1 VCSAVR
7 SLKSVARN
15 VNLLGSEAVKGYLSA
30 ARFSPSR
37 KEALADHLARFY
49 RYKNIPLQ
57 KPRYR
62 REDRVPFMPLESEI
76 DQLIA
81 GSTSKVAAF
90 LQLLK
95 ETGMRPGEAWNRK
108 WTDIDIHRNAVND
121 SPILVMSKPTKP
133 IKVR

>member
-1 VCSAVR
+1 
-7 SLKSVARN
+7 LKSVARN
-15 VNLLGSEAVKGYLSA
+15 VNLLDSEAVKGYLAA

-37 KEALADHLARFY
+37 KEGLADHLARFY
-49 RYKNIPLQ
+49 RYKNIPFQ

-62 REDRVPFMPLESEI
+62 REDRVPFIPLESEI

-81 GSTSKVAAF
+81 GSSKVAAF

-95 ETGMRPGEAWNRK
+95 ETGMRPGEAWNLK
-108 WTDIDIHRNAVND
+108 WTDIDIQRNAVND
-121 SPILVMSKPTKP
+121 SSILVMSKPTKP

>member
-1 VCSAVR
+1 
-7 SLKSVARN
+7 LKSVARN
-15 VNLLGSEAVKGYLSA
+15 VNLLDSEAVKCYLAA
-30 ARFSPSR
+30 ARFNPSR
-37 KEALADHLARFY
+37 KEGLADHLARFY
-49 RYKNIPLQ
+49 RYKNIPFQ

-62 REDRVPFMPLESEI
+62 REDRVPFIPLESEI

-95 ETGMRPGEAWNRK
+95 ETGMRPGEEWTLK
-108 WTDIDIHRNAVND
+108 WTDIDIQRNAVND
-121 SPILVMSKPTKP
+121 SSILVTSKPTKP